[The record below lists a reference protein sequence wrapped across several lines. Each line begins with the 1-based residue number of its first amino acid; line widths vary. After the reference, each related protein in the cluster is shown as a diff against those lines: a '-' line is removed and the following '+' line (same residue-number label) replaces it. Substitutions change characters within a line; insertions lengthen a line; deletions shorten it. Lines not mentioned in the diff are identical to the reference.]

1 MEREVYST
9 YEAKAKFSQL
19 LRKVQ
24 QNKRIIITHRGRP
37 VAELGPVAADALPLE
52 DHLAQLED
60 QGLIEPARTDPRA
73 ALQTI
78 AARPGVLDRFLR
90 DRD

>member
-1 MEREVYST
+1 MERETYST

-24 QNKRIIITHRGRP
+24 KNKRIIITHRGRP
-37 VAELGPVAADALPLE
+37 VAELGPVAAADLPLAE
-52 DHLAQLED
+52 HLAQLEE
-60 QGLIEPARTDPRA
+60 QGVIEPRRADPRTA
-73 ALQTI
+73 FEAI
-78 AARPGVLDRFLR
+78 AARPGALDRFLQ